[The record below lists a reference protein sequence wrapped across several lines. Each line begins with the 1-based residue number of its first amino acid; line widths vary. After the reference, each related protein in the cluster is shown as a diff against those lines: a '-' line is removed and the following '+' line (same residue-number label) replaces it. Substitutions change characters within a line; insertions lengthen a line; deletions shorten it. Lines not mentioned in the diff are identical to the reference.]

1 MSRLGLRARLAIAL
15 CAVAIIP
22 VALATLVADY
32 GVAPRL
38 NDAAQTRLQRS
49 AEHMSKIATAI
60 YRAEGGWTPAAAVTL
75 GHLAELDEL
84 GVVIHTPDGR
94 TVVVRPLRG
103 PPSESQRIVDDGKI
117 VGSLVVS
124 PAGGS
129 LLTPEA
135 SHLQHSLDRLHL
147 AAAVVAVI
155 AALVIALLLAETLS
169 RPLRRIRRTAEAIE
183 QGDLQA
189 RVALDGDAEIKAVGH
204 ALNRLAETLDH
215 EEQLRKQSVAD
226 LAHELRTPVHGIL
239 SRIEAA
245 QDGVL
250 DDTEANLAAMH
261 AEALRL
267 TRLLDDL
274 SRLADAEQPGLLLEK
289 RVVDLAEI
297 AEAAAA
303 TFAAQFAEAEITFD
317 VAAVPAVVSGE
328 ADRLRQI
335 IDNLLSNALRYTEAG
350 GKVRLSVR
358 QEGSSA
364 ILEIDDTGL
373 GIPADDLKNI
383 YMRFWRGEKSRSRAT
398 GGTGIGLAI
407 VSELVRAHGGRI
419 EVDSEVGEGTR
430 FRVFLSLAEARNER
444 KREARATT
452 TSGPETV
459 AGPD

>member
-15 CAVAIIP
+15 CAVAIIA
-22 VALATLVADY
+22 VGLATLLANY
-32 GVAPRL
+32 GVEPRL
-38 NDAAQTRLQRS
+38 KSAAHARLERS
-49 AEHMSKIATAI
+49 AAHMSEVAATV
-60 YRAEGGWTPAAAVTL
+60 YLAEGGWTPDTAVTL

-84 GVVIHTPDGR
+84 GVAIHTPNGR

-103 PPSESQRIVDDGKI
+103 PTSETQRIVVDGEI

-124 PAGGS
+124 PASGS

-189 RVALDGDAEIKAVGH
+189 RVAPNGDAEIQAVGH

-215 EEQLRKQSVAD
+215 EERLRKQSVAD

-250 DDTEANLAAMH
+250 EDTEANLTAMH

-274 SRLADAEQPGLLLEK
+274 SRLSDAERPGLLLEK
-289 RVVDLAEI
+289 RAVDLAEI
-297 AEAAAA
+297 AEAATA
-303 TFAAQFAEAEITFD
+303 TFAAQFAEAEIAFD
-317 VAAVPAVVSGE
+317 VVAVPAVVSGE

-350 GKVRLSVR
+350 GKVRLSVSR
-358 QEGSSA
+358 EGREA
-364 ILEIDDTGL
+364 ILEVDDTGL

-430 FRVFLSLAEARNER
+430 FRVFLPLADARNER
-444 KREARATT
+444 KHEARATT
-452 TSGPETV
+452 TSGSEQV
-459 AGPD
+459 ARPD

>member
-1 MSRLGLRARLAIAL
+1 MRRLGLRARLALAL
-15 CAVAIIP
+15 CAVAIIA
-22 VALATLVADY
+22 VGLATLLANY
-32 GVAPRL
+32 GVEPRL
-38 NDAAQTRLQRS
+38 KSAAHARLERS
-49 AEHMSKIATAI
+49 AAHMSDVAATI
-60 YRAEGGWTPAAAVTL
+60 YLAEGGWTPDAAVTL

-84 GVVIHTPDGR
+84 GLVIHKPDGGA
-94 TVVVRPLRG
+94 TVVRPLRG
-103 PPSESQRIVDDGKI
+103 PRSEPRRIVANGRI

-124 PAGGS
+124 PASGS
-129 LLTPEA
+129 LLTPEET
-135 SHLQHSLDRLHL
+135 HLQHSLDRLHL
-147 AAAVVAVI
+147 VAAVASVI

-189 RVALDGDAEIKAVGH
+189 RVATGGDAEMRAVGH

-215 EEQLRKQSVAD
+215 EERMRKQSVAD
-226 LAHELRTPVHGIL
+226 LAHELRTPVHGLL

-274 SRLADAEQPGLLLEK
+274 SRLADAERPGLLLEK
-289 RVVDLAEI
+289 RDVDLA
-297 AEAAAA
+297 
-303 TFAAQFAEAEITFD
+303 D
-317 VAAVPAVVSGE
+317 VARAVATSFEPLFADTDLAFQISTVSTIISGD

-335 IDNLLSNALRYTEAG
+335 VDNLLSNALRYAEAG
-350 GKVRLSVR
+350 GEVRLKVTR
-358 QEGSSA
+358 QGSSA
-364 ILEIDDTGL
+364 LLEVADTGI

-383 YMRFWRGEKSRSRAT
+383 YKRFWRGEKSRSRAT

-407 VSELVRAHGGRI
+407 VNELVRAHDGRI

-430 FRVFLSLAEARNER
+430 FRVFLPLAETRNER
-444 KREARATT
+444 MREVWATST
-452 TSGPETV
+452 NGPETV
-459 AGPD
+459 AGSD